1 MEKPKVVDHQ
11 LTADEQDLLASFQR
25 RLVAIQA
32 ELQAQYNGVLQ
43 GLIVAHKLPKCAGGY
58 SLSPDGSRLL
68 SVAEPRQEEPSARA
82 EPAPPKK

>member
-1 MEKPKVVDHQ
+1 MNANKAVDHQ
-11 LTADEQDLLASFQR
+11 LTPEEQDLLASFQR

-68 SVAEPRQEEPSARA
+68 S
-82 EPAPPKK
+82 APEVKADAPK